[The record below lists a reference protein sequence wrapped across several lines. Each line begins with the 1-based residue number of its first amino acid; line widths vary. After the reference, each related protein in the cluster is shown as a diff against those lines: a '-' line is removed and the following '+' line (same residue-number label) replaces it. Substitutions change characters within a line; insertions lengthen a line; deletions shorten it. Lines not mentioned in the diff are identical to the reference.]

1 MATHDSPSSSHPAS
15 PSPQARLIALL
26 RAERRDLW
34 ILVIYGLVIGLLTLV
49 VPFAVQALVNTA
61 GFGTLIQPLLVLAGL
76 VFVGLGFSA
85 AVQAVQAHVI
95 EMIQRRL
102 FVRTALDLA
111 GRFPRVRQEAFD
123 QYHGPELVN
132 RFFDVLTVQKSASI
146 LLLDGLSI
154 IIQAV
159 IGLTLVALYHPA
171 LLVYSVLVALS
182 LMAIVRVLGTRGV
195 RTAVEESKAK
205 YAVAAWLEEV
215 ARHPVTF
222 KSAGGPVL
230 ALDRVDA
237 LLERYLDYRNQH
249 FQVVFRQF
257 LGILLLYMLASS
269 VLLGLG
275 GWLVILQQL
284 SLGQLVAAEFIVTV
298 IVGGFAKFG
307 KQLETFYDLL
317 AAVDKLGQLTDLPLE
332 HEAPGALPATDR
344 PMAVALRDVVL
355 AYPAGPPVLAGLDLE
370 LHPGEAVGIVGA
382 HGAGKT
388 TLLEALFGLRLP
400 EAGTITLDGVTMREL
415 NLMRLRAEIELVR
428 EIELFDGTVLENVR
442 MGRPKVDESAVR
454 RALAAVNLLD
464 RINDLPEG
472 LHTRLMVAGAPLSPG
487 EARRLVLA
495 RSIAGRP
502 RLLLLDEALGHLD
515 QASQASVLEAVF
527 AEEAPWTVVASTYN
541 RQALAR
547 CDRIF
552 ELRDGR
558 LHEVTLADFS
568 GEAGGT
574 P

>member
-1 MATHDSPSSSHPAS
+1 MATQDSLSSSHPVP
-15 PSPQARLIALL
+15 PSPQARLFALL
-26 RAERRDLW
+26 RAERQDLW
-34 ILVIYGLVIGLLTLV
+34 VLVVYGLVIGLLTLV

-95 EMIQRRL
+95 EMVQRRL

-132 RFFDVLTVQKSASI
+132 RFFDVLTVQKSANI

-159 IGLTLVALYHPA
+159 IGLSLVALYHPA

-182 LMAIVRVLGTRGV
+182 LLAIVRVLGTRGV
-195 RTAVEESKAK
+195 RTAVDESKAK

-237 LLERYLDYRNQH
+237 LLERYLDYRDQH

-317 AAVDKLGQLTDLPLE
+317 AAVDKLGELTDLPLE
-332 HEAPGALPATDR
+332 ATGRSGLPA
-344 PMAVALRDVVL
+344 
-355 AYPAGPPVLAGLDLE
+355 
-370 LHPGEAVGIVGA
+370 
-382 HGAGKT
+382 
-388 TLLEALFGLRLP
+388 
-400 EAGTITLDGVTMREL
+400 
-415 NLMRLRAEIELVR
+415 
-428 EIELFDGTVLENVR
+428 
-442 MGRPKVDESAVR
+442 S
-454 RALAAVNLLD
+454 
-464 RINDLPEG
+464 
-472 LHTRLMVAGAPLSPG
+472 
-487 EARRLVLA
+487 
-495 RSIAGRP
+495 
-502 RLLLLDEALGHLD
+502 
-515 QASQASVLEAVF
+515 
-527 AEEAPWTVVASTYN
+527 
-541 RQALAR
+541 
-547 CDRIF
+547 
-552 ELRDGR
+552 
-558 LHEVTLADFS
+558 
-568 GEAGGT
+568 
-574 P
+574 